1 MTQHMSGYTAPAGS
15 PTDPSTTQVAHDQA
29 AQVGRTT
36 SDAGKRVAGT
46 AADQAGQVA
55 DEARRQARDL
65 LGEARGQAMEQARN
79 GQQKASEGLR
89 TLATELHQMADNGDQ
104 HGPASDLAK
113 QAAEKIE
120 AIAEWL
126 SRREPGELV
135 DEFRAMARRRPGA
148 FLIGAATAGVLAGR
162 LTRGAVDANRD
173 TSPPRP
179 IAAEPVTAPLLPA
192 AGAPVYPSGPPPAY
206 PPSAAYAPPAPHGY
220 SPGPG
225 AGPPPITEPRPYAPD
240 VPVDP
245 EAWGEPGPGSAHAPR
260 PGTTAGAE
268 YGQEFGR
275 PGTPRDD
282 DPLQPGG
289 FR

>member
-1 MTQHMSGYTAPAGS
+1 MTQQTSGYGAPAS
-15 PTDPSTTQVAHDQA
+15 SSTDPTTTQLARDQA

-55 DEARRQARDL
+55 QEARRQARDL
-65 LGEARGQAMEQARN
+65 FGEARGQATEQARN

-89 TLATELHQMADNGDQ
+89 ALATELHQMADGGDQ

-113 QAAEKIE
+113 QAADKIGD
-120 AIAEWL
+120 IAEWL
-126 SRREPGELV
+126 SRREPGELL

-148 FLIGAATAGVLAGR
+148 FLIGAAAAGVLAGR

-173 TSPPRP
+173 TSPTRP
-179 IAAEPVTAPLLPA
+179 IAAEPVTSPLLPA
-192 AGAPVYPSGPPPAY
+192 AGTPLYPSGPPPVY
-206 PPSAAYAPPAPHGY
+206 PPPTYAPQAPQGY
-220 SPGPG
+220 T
-225 AGPPPITEPRPYAPD
+225 PITEPRPYAPD
-240 VPVDP
+240 VPVAG
-245 EAWGEPGPGSAHAPR
+245 ETWSEPGPAHAAR
-260 PGTTAGAE
+260 PGTTAGTE

-282 DPLQPGG
+282 EPLQPGG
-289 FR
+289 SR